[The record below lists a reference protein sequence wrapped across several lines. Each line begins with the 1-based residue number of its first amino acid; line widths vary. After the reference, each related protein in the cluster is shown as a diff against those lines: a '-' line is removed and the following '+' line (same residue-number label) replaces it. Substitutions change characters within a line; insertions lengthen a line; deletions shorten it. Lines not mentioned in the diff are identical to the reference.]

1 MTVQHI
7 VAVCVLHLAQAHA
20 VMGVRVLAKL
30 NALITAP
37 LHVELL
43 VQDLV
48 VVHARVLAEVHVK
61 EVVMDVVVL
70 ILGHVVVHALVLARI
85 HVKTDVVVVVTLVQ
99 TLVRGV
105 VGAALGAAVG
115 AAKEPVVSH
124 AVGDVMVAVRAAV
137 KELVPDLVLQTTA
150 VLLVVIQEQQFKKGK
165 FMVVKISPEHSD
177 YVEKLFFEYNAL
189 KDLIVYMSK
198 DSDVRE
204 EDKDYYLEKLGTMYS
219 KLELAKEQVVAK
231 YAPDSY
237 KTYKFL
243 FPECS
248 IQFD

>member
-1 MTVQHI
+1 
-7 VAVCVLHLAQAHA
+7 
-20 VMGVRVLAKL
+20 MGVQVLAKL
-30 NALITAP
+30 YALITAQ
-37 LHVELL
+37 LHVKLH

-48 VVHARVLAEVHVK
+48 VVPVVVLAEVHVK
-61 EVVMDVVVL
+61 VAVVIVQVL
-70 ILGHVVVHALVLARI
+70 VAVA
-85 HVKTDVVVVVTLVQ
+85 VVVVAVLVAVDVKEHVTIH
-99 TLVRGV
+99 V
-105 VGAALGAAVG
+105 VGAVVVAAVG
-115 AAKEPVVSH
+115 AKEPVILH
-124 AVGDVMVAVRAAV
+124 ALGDVMVAARAAV
-137 KELVPDLVLQTTA
+137 KELVKEIVHLITA

-165 FMVVKISPEHSD
+165 FMVVKISSAHSD

-219 KLELAKEQVVAK
+219 KLELAKEQVVSK

>member
-1 MTVQHI
+1 
-7 VAVCVLHLAQAHA
+7 
-20 VMGVRVLAKL
+20 MGVQVLVKL
-30 NALITAP
+30 YALITAP

-48 VVHARVLAEVHVK
+48 VVHALVLAEVHVK
-61 EVVMDVVVL
+61 EVVIAVVVL
-70 ILGHVVVHALVLARI
+70 VKEHVLEHVLEHVVDRVTADA
-85 HVKTDVVVVVTLVQ
+85 VVGVAVVQ
-99 TLVRGV
+99 TLVLGV
-105 VGAALGAAVG
+105 VGAALGAALG
-115 AAKEPVVSH
+115 AAKEPVISH
-124 AVGDVMVAVRAAV
+124 AVEDVMVAVRAAV
-137 KELVPDLVLQTTA
+137 KELVPNLVLQTTA

>member
-1 MTVQHI
+1 
-7 VAVCVLHLAQAHA
+7 
-20 VMGVRVLAKL
+20 MGVQVLAKL

-37 LHVELL
+37 LHVKLL

-48 VVHARVLAEVHVK
+48 VVHALVLAEVHVK
-61 EVVMDVVVL
+61 EVVMVVVVL
-70 ILGHVVVHALVLARI
+70 VVGHVVVHALVLARI

-105 VGAALGAAVG
+105 VGAALGAALG

-165 FMVVKISPEHSD
+165 FMVVKISQEHSD

>member
-7 VAVCVLHLAQAHA
+7 VVVCVLHLAQEHA
-20 VMGVRVLAKL
+20 VMGVQVLAKL
-30 NALITAP
+30 YALITAQ
-37 LHVELL
+37 LHVKLH

-48 VVHARVLAEVHVK
+48 VVPVVVLAEVHVK
-61 EVVMDVVVL
+61 VAVVIVQVL
-70 ILGHVVVHALVLARI
+70 VAVA
-85 HVKTDVVVVVTLVQ
+85 VVVVAVLVAVAVVVVAVLVAVDVKEHVTIH
-99 TLVRGV
+99 V
-105 VGAALGAAVG
+105 VGAVVVAAVG
-115 AAKEPVVSH
+115 AKEPVILH
-124 AVGDVMVAVRAAV
+124 ALGDVMVAARAAV
-137 KELVPDLVLQTTA
+137 KELVKEIVHLITA

>member
-1 MTVQHI
+1 
-7 VAVCVLHLAQAHA
+7 
-20 VMGVRVLAKL
+20 MGVQVLAKL
-30 NALITAP
+30 YALITAP
-37 LHVELL
+37 LHVKLL

-48 VVHARVLAEVHVK
+48 VVHALVLAEVHVAAD
-61 EVVMDVVVL
+61 VMVVV
-70 ILGHVVVHALVLARI
+70 A
-85 HVKTDVVVVVTLVQ
+85 LVQ

-105 VGAALGAAVG
+105 VGAAVEAAVG
-115 AAKEPVVSH
+115 AAKEPVISH

-137 KELVPDLVLQTTA
+137 KELVLVVQTAA

>member
-1 MTVQHI
+1 
-7 VAVCVLHLAQAHA
+7 
-20 VMGVRVLAKL
+20 MGVQVLAKL
-30 NALITAP
+30 CALITAP
-37 LHVELL
+37 LHAKLL

-48 VVHARVLAEVHVK
+48 VVHALVLAEVHVK
-61 EVVMDVVVL
+61 ADVMVVVVL
-70 ILGHVVVHALVLARI
+70 VKTPVRARVVEHVVDSVPA
-85 HVKTDVVVVVTLVQ
+85 DVVVVVVLVKAH
-99 TLVRGV
+99 VKGV
-105 VGAALGAAVG
+105 VGPAVG
-115 AAKEPVVSH
+115 LAMGAKEPVISH
-124 AVGDVMVAVRAAV
+124 AVEDVMVAVRAAV

>member
-1 MTVQHI
+1 
-7 VAVCVLHLAQAHA
+7 
-20 VMGVRVLAKL
+20 MGVQVLAKL
-30 NALITAP
+30 NVLITAP
-37 LHVELL
+37 LHVRLL

-48 VVHARVLAEVHVK
+48 VVHALVLAEVPVK
-61 EVVMDVVVL
+61 EVVMAVVVL
-70 ILGHVVVHALVLARI
+70 VKEHVVGVVEHVPAAASKGVVAHVLVLVKE
-85 HVKTDVVVVVTLVQ
+85 HV
-99 TLVRGV
+99 R
-105 VGAALGAAVG
+105 AALGPAVEAAVG
-115 AAKEPVVSH
+115 AEEPVISH

-150 VLLVVIQEQQFKKGK
+150 VLLVVIQEQQFKKGT

>member
-20 VMGVRVLAKL
+20 VMVVRVLAKL
-30 NALITAP
+30 DALITAP
-37 LHVELL
+37 LHVKLL

-48 VVHARVLAEVHVK
+48 VVHALVLAQLHVR
-61 EVVMDVVVL
+61 VAVMAVVVL
-70 ILGHVVVHALVLARI
+70 VLGHVVGVLVLAQ
-85 HVKTDVVVVVTLVQ
+85 VDAAVVVTHVAVDVKEH
-99 TLVRGV
+99 VR
-105 VGAALGAAVG
+105 AAVG
-115 AAKEPVVSH
+115 AAVEAAVGAKEPVISH

>member
-1 MTVQHI
+1 
-7 VAVCVLHLAQAHA
+7 
-20 VMGVRVLAKL
+20 MGVQVLAKL

-37 LHVELL
+37 LHVKLL

-48 VVHARVLAEVHVK
+48 RVHALVLAGIHVK

-70 ILGHVVVHALVLARI
+70 VLGHVVVHALVLARI
-85 HVKTDVVVVVTLVQ
+85 HVNADVVVVVTLVQ
-99 TLVRGV
+99 TRVRGV
-105 VGAALGAAVG
+105 VGAAVGAAAG
-115 AAKEPVVSH
+115 AKEPVISH
-124 AVGDVMVAVRAAV
+124 ATLDVMVAVRAAV

-243 FPECS
+243 FSECS

>member
-1 MTVQHI
+1 
-7 VAVCVLHLAQAHA
+7 
-20 VMGVRVLAKL
+20 MGVQVLAKL
-30 NALITAP
+30 YALITAQ
-37 LHVELL
+37 LHVKLH

-48 VVHARVLAEVHVK
+48 VVPVVVLAEVHVK
-61 EVVMDVVVL
+61 VAGVIVQVL
-70 ILGHVVVHALVLARI
+70 VAVA
-85 HVKTDVVVVVTLVQ
+85 VVVVAVLVAVAVVVVAVLVAVDVKEHVTIH
-99 TLVRGV
+99 V
-105 VGAALGAAVG
+105 VGAVVVAAVG
-115 AAKEPVVSH
+115 AKEPVILH
-124 AVGDVMVAVRAAV
+124 ALGDVMVAARAAV
-137 KELVPDLVLQTTA
+137 KELVKEIVHLITA

>member
-1 MTVQHI
+1 
-7 VAVCVLHLAQAHA
+7 
-20 VMGVRVLAKL
+20 MGVQVLAKL

-37 LHVELL
+37 LHVKLL

-48 VVHARVLAEVHVK
+48 R
-61 EVVMDVVVL
+61 
-70 ILGHVVVHALVLARI
+70 VHALVLAGI
-85 HVKTDVVVVVTLVQ
+85 HVKVVVMDVAARVLDPVVDVVVLVLVDVVAVVILVAVDVKEHV
-99 TLVRGV
+99 TIHV
-105 VGAALGAAVG
+105 VGAAVVAAVG
-115 AAKEPVVSH
+115 AKEPVILH
-124 AVGDVMVAVRAAV
+124 ALEDVMVAVRAAV

>member
-1 MTVQHI
+1 MTVQHT
-7 VAVCVLHLAQAHA
+7 VADYALHLAQVHV
-20 VMGVRVLAKL
+20 VMDVQVLVKL
-30 NALITAP
+30 NVPITAQ
-37 LHVELL
+37 LHVKLH

-48 VVHARVLAEVHVK
+48 VVHALVLAEVHVK
-61 EVVMDVVVL
+61 EVVMAVVVL
-70 ILGHVVVHALVLARI
+70 VKEHVRDVVEHAPAAAS
-85 HVKTDVVVVVTLVQ
+85 KDVVVVPVNVKAH
-99 TLVRGV
+99 VRGV
-105 VGAALGAAVG
+105 VGAALGAALG
-115 AAKEPVVSH
+115 AAKDPVISH
-124 AVGDVMVAVRAAV
+124 ALGDVMVAVRAAV

>member
-1 MTVQHI
+1 
-7 VAVCVLHLAQAHA
+7 
-20 VMGVRVLAKL
+20 MGVRVLAKL
-30 NALITAP
+30 NARITAL
-37 LHVELL
+37 LHVKLL

-48 VVHARVLAEVHVK
+48 VVHALVLAQLHVR
-61 EVVMDVVVL
+61 VAVMAVVVL
-70 ILGHVVVHALVLARI
+70 VLGHVVGVLVLAQ
-85 HVKTDVVVVVTLVQ
+85 VDAAVVVTHVAVDVKEH
-99 TLVRGV
+99 VR
-105 VGAALGAAVG
+105 AAVG
-115 AAKEPVVSH
+115 AAVEAAVGAKEPVISH

-137 KELVPDLVLQTTA
+137 KELVPDVVLQTTA

>member
-7 VAVCVLHLAQAHA
+7 VAVCVLHLAWAHA
-20 VMGVRVLAKL
+20 VMGVQVLAKL

-37 LHVELL
+37 LHVKLP

-48 VVHARVLAEVHVK
+48 R
-61 EVVMDVVVL
+61 
-70 ILGHVVVHALVLARI
+70 VHALVLAGI
-85 HVKTDVVVVVTLVQ
+85 HVKVDVMAVVELVKEHVRARVVEHVPEDAPADVVVVLVLVQ
-99 TLVRGV
+99 ALVRGV
-105 VGAALGAAVG
+105 VGAALIAALR
-115 AAKEPVVSH
+115 AALEPVGSH
-124 AVGDVMVAVRAAV
+124 AVMGVMVAVRTAV
-137 KELVPDLVLQTTA
+137 KELVLVVQTAA

>member
-1 MTVQHI
+1 
-7 VAVCVLHLAQAHA
+7 
-20 VMGVRVLAKL
+20 MGVQVLAKL
-30 NALITAP
+30 NARITAP
-37 LHVELL
+37 LHVKLL

-48 VVHARVLAEVHVK
+48 VVHALVLAEVHVK
-61 EVVMDVVVL
+61 EVVMAVVALVKE
-70 ILGHVVVHALVLARI
+70 HVVGVAVLAQ
-85 HVKTDVVVVVTLVQ
+85 VDAVVVVTHVLVDVKEHVK
-99 TLVRGV
+99 LHVM
-105 VGAALGAAVG
+105 GAAVE
-115 AAKEPVVSH
+115 AAVGVKEPVISH
-124 AVGDVMVAVRAAV
+124 ALEDVMVAVRAAV

-165 FMVVKISPEHSD
+165 FMVVKISSEHSD

-219 KLELAKEQVVAK
+219 KLELAKEQVVAQ

>member
-1 MTVQHI
+1 
-7 VAVCVLHLAQAHA
+7 
-20 VMGVRVLAKL
+20 MGVQVLAKL

-37 LHVELL
+37 LHVKLL

-48 VVHARVLAEVHVK
+48 R
-61 EVVMDVVVL
+61 
-70 ILGHVVVHALVLARI
+70 VHALVLAGI
-85 HVKTDVVVVVTLVQ
+85 HVKVVVMDVAARVLDPVVDVVVLVLVDVVAVVILVAVDVKEHV
-99 TLVRGV
+99 TIHV
-105 VGAALGAAVG
+105 VGAAVVAAVG
-115 AAKEPVVSH
+115 AKEPVILH
-124 AVGDVMVAVRAAV
+124 ALEDVMVAVRAAV

-219 KLELAKEQVVAK
+219 KLELAKEQVVSK

>member
-1 MTVQHI
+1 MDVQ
-7 VAVCVLHLAQAHA
+7 VL
-20 VMGVRVLAKL
+20 VKL
-30 NALITAP
+30 NVPITAQ
-37 LHVELL
+37 LHVKLH

-48 VVHARVLAEVHVK
+48 VVHA
-61 EVVMDVVVL
+61 
-70 ILGHVVVHALVLARI
+70 LVLAGI
-85 HVKTDVVVVVTLVQ
+85 HVKVGVMAVVELVKEHVLARVVEHVPEDAPADVVVVLVLVQ

-105 VGAALGAAVG
+105 VGAALIAALR
-115 AAKEPVVSH
+115 AALEPVGSH
-124 AVGDVMVAVRAAV
+124 AVMGVMVAVRAAV
-137 KELVPDLVLQTTA
+137 KEHVLVVQTAA

-165 FMVVKISPEHSD
+165 FMVVKISPEKSD

-198 DSDVRE
+198 DPDVRE

>member
-7 VAVCVLHLAQAHA
+7 VVVCVLHLAQEHA
-20 VMGVRVLAKL
+20 VMGVQVLAKL
-30 NALITAP
+30 YALITAP
-37 LHVELL
+37 LHVKLL

-48 VVHARVLAEVHVK
+48 VVHALVLAEAHVK
-61 EVVMDVVVL
+61 EVVMAVVVL
-70 ILGHVVVHALVLARI
+70 VKEHVRDVVEHAPAAASKGVVAHVLVLVKE
-85 HVKTDVVVVVTLVQ
+85 HV
-99 TLVRGV
+99 R
-105 VGAALGAAVG
+105 AALGAAVG
-115 AAKEPVVSH
+115 AAVGAQEPVISH

-165 FMVVKISPEHSD
+165 FMVVKISQEHSD

>member
-1 MTVQHI
+1 
-7 VAVCVLHLAQAHA
+7 
-20 VMGVRVLAKL
+20 MGVQVLAKL

-37 LHVELL
+37 LHVKLL

-48 VVHARVLAEVHVK
+48 RVHALVLAEAHVK
-61 EVVMDVVVL
+61 EVVMAVVVL
-70 ILGHVVVHALVLARI
+70 VKEHVR
-85 HVKTDVVVVVTLVQ
+85 DVVEHAPVDAAVVVTHVAVDVKEHVKLH
-99 TLVRGV
+99 V
-105 VGAALGAAVG
+105 VGAAVG
-115 AAKEPVVSH
+115 AAVGAKEPVISH

>member
-1 MTVQHI
+1 MD
-7 VAVCVLHLAQAHA
+7 VA
-20 VMGVRVLAKL
+20 
-30 NALITAP
+30 
-37 LHVELL
+37 
-43 VQDLV
+43 
-48 VVHARVLAEVHVK
+48 ARVLDP
-61 EVVMDVVVL
+61 VVDVVVL
-70 ILGHVVVHALVLARI
+70 VLV
-85 HVKTDVVVVVTLVQ
+85 DVVAVVILVAVDVKEHVTIH
-99 TLVRGV
+99 V
-105 VGAALGAAVG
+105 VGAAVVAAVG
-115 AAKEPVVSH
+115 AKEPVILH
-124 AVGDVMVAVRAAV
+124 ALEDVMVAVRAAV

>member
-1 MTVQHI
+1 
-7 VAVCVLHLAQAHA
+7 
-20 VMGVRVLAKL
+20 MGVQVLAKL
-30 NALITAP
+30 YALITAP

-43 VQDLV
+43 VRDL
-48 VVHARVLAEVHVK
+48 
-61 EVVMDVVVL
+61 
-70 ILGHVVVHALVLARI
+70 VVVHALVLAEA
-85 HVKTDVVVVVTLVQ
+85 HVKEVVMAVVVLVKEHVRDVVEHAPAAASKDVVAHVLV
-99 TLVRGV
+99 LVKEHVR
-105 VGAALGAAVG
+105 AALGAAVG
-115 AAKEPVVSH
+115 AAVGAKEPVISH

>member
-1 MTVQHI
+1 MIFPRMQFSAADIAEKLVH
-7 VAVCVLHLAQAHA
+7 VAV
-20 VMGVRVLAKL
+20 R
-30 NALITAP
+30 
-37 LHVELL
+37 
-43 VQDLV
+43 D
-48 VVHARVLAEVHVK
+48 
-61 EVVMDVVVL
+61 
-70 ILGHVVVHALVLARI
+70 
-85 HVKTDVVVVVTLVQ
+85 
-99 TLVRGV
+99 VRGSCPQNMV
-105 VGAALGAAVG
+105 LLAIFGDTAAVEAAVG
-115 AAKEPVVSH
+115 AAKEPVISH

-137 KELVPDLVLQTTA
+137 KELVADLVLQTTA

>member
-1 MTVQHI
+1 
-7 VAVCVLHLAQAHA
+7 
-20 VMGVRVLAKL
+20 MGVQVLAKL
-30 NALITAP
+30 YALITAP

-43 VQDLV
+43 VRDL
-48 VVHARVLAEVHVK
+48 
-61 EVVMDVVVL
+61 
-70 ILGHVVVHALVLARI
+70 VVVHALVLAEA
-85 HVKTDVVVVVTLVQ
+85 HVKEVVMAVVVLVKEHVRDVVEHAPAAASK
-99 TLVRGV
+99 GV
-105 VGAALGAAVG
+105 VAHVLVLVKEHVRAALGAAVG
-115 AAKEPVVSH
+115 AAVGAKEPVISH

>member
-1 MTVQHI
+1 
-7 VAVCVLHLAQAHA
+7 
-20 VMGVRVLAKL
+20 MGVQVLAKL
-30 NALITAP
+30 YALITAP
-37 LHVELL
+37 LHVKLL

-48 VVHARVLAEVHVK
+48 VVHALVLAEVHVK
-61 EVVMDVVVL
+61 EVVMAVVVL
-70 ILGHVVVHALVLARI
+70 VKEHVRDVVEHAPAAASKGVVAHVLVLVKE
-85 HVKTDVVVVVTLVQ
+85 HV
-99 TLVRGV
+99 R
-105 VGAALGAAVG
+105 AALGAAVG
-115 AAKEPVVSH
+115 AAVGAKEPVISH
-124 AVGDVMVAVRAAV
+124 AVEDVMVAVRAAV
-137 KELVPDLVLQTTA
+137 KELVPDLVLQITA

-165 FMVVKISPEHSD
+165 FMVVKISQEHSD

-231 YAPDSY
+231 YAPNSY

-243 FPECS
+243 FSECS
-248 IQFD
+248 IEFD

>member
-1 MTVQHI
+1 
-7 VAVCVLHLAQAHA
+7 
-20 VMGVRVLAKL
+20 MGVQVLAKL
-30 NALITAP
+30 YALITAP
-37 LHVELL
+37 LHVKLL

-48 VVHARVLAEVHVK
+48 VVHALVLAEVHVK
-61 EVVMDVVVL
+61 EVVMAVVVL
-70 ILGHVVVHALVLARI
+70 VKEHVRDVVEHAPAAASKGVVAHVLVLVKE
-85 HVKTDVVVVVTLVQ
+85 HV
-99 TLVRGV
+99 R
-105 VGAALGAAVG
+105 AALGAAVG
-115 AAKEPVVSH
+115 AAVGAKEPVISH
-124 AVGDVMVAVRAAV
+124 AVEDVMVAVRAAV

-219 KLELAKEQVVAK
+219 KLELAKEQVVSK

>member
-1 MTVQHI
+1 
-7 VAVCVLHLAQAHA
+7 
-20 VMGVRVLAKL
+20 MGVQVLAKL
-30 NALITAP
+30 YALITAP
-37 LHVELL
+37 LHVKLL

-48 VVHARVLAEVHVK
+48 VVHVVVLAEVHVK
-61 EVVMDVVVL
+61 V
-70 ILGHVVVHALVLARI
+70 I
-85 HVKTDVVVVVTLVQ
+85 VVVVPVLVAVAVVVVPVLVLEHVLEVVVEIVVALVQ

>member
-1 MTVQHI
+1 
-7 VAVCVLHLAQAHA
+7 
-20 VMGVRVLAKL
+20 MGVQVLAKL
-30 NALITAP
+30 CVLITAP
-37 LHVELL
+37 LRVGIV

-48 VVHARVLAEVHVK
+48 VVHALVLAEVHVRVDVMAVVELVK
-61 EVVMDVVVL
+61 EHVL
-70 ILGHVVVHALVLARI
+70 EHVLEHVVDSVPA
-85 HVKTDVVVVVTLVQ
+85 DVVVVVVLVKAH
-99 TLVRGV
+99 VKGV
-105 VGAALGAAVG
+105 VGPAVGAAVG
-115 AAKEPVVSH
+115 AKEPVISH
-124 AVGDVMVAVRAAV
+124 AVEDVMVAVRAAV
-137 KELVPDLVLQTTA
+137 KELVLDLVLQTTA

>member
-1 MTVQHI
+1 
-7 VAVCVLHLAQAHA
+7 
-20 VMGVRVLAKL
+20 MGVQVLAKL
-30 NALITAP
+30 YALITAP
-37 LHVELL
+37 LHVKLL

-48 VVHARVLAEVHVK
+48 VVHALVLAEAHVK
-61 EVVMDVVVL
+61 EVVMAVVVL
-70 ILGHVVVHALVLARI
+70 VKEHVRDVVEHAPAAASKGVVAHVLVLVKE
-85 HVKTDVVVVVTLVQ
+85 HV
-99 TLVRGV
+99 R
-105 VGAALGAAVG
+105 AALGAAVG
-115 AAKEPVVSH
+115 AAVGAQEPVISH

-165 FMVVKISPEHSD
+165 FMVVKISQEHSD

>member
-1 MTVQHI
+1 MV
-7 VAVCVLHLAQAHA
+7 V
-20 VMGVRVLAKL
+20 
-30 NALITAP
+30 
-37 LHVELL
+37 VEL
-43 VQDLV
+43 
-48 VVHARVLAEVHVK
+48 VK
-61 EVVMDVVVL
+61 EHVRDVVE
-70 ILGHVVVHALVLARI
+70 HAPAAAS
-85 HVKTDVVVVVTLVQ
+85 KDVVEHVPVNVKAH
-99 TLVRGV
+99 VRGV
-105 VGAALGAAVG
+105 VGAAVGAAVG
-115 AAKEPVVSH
+115 AKEPVISH
-124 AVGDVMVAVRAAV
+124 ALGDVMVAARAAV
-137 KELVPDLVLQTTA
+137 KELVKEIVHLITA

-165 FMVVKISPEHSD
+165 FMVVKISSAHSD

-219 KLELAKEQVVAK
+219 KLELAKEQVVSK

>member
-37 LHVELL
+37 LHVKLL

-48 VVHARVLAEVHVK
+48 
-61 EVVMDVVVL
+61 
-70 ILGHVVVHALVLARI
+70 GVHALVLARI
-85 HVKTDVVVVVTLVQ
+85 HVKADVMVVVVLVKAPVRARVVEHVPEDAPADVVAVPVNVKAH
-99 TLVRGV
+99 VRGV
-105 VGAALGAAVG
+105 VGAALTAALR
-115 AAKEPVVSH
+115 AALEPVGSH
-124 AVGDVMVAVRAAV
+124 AVMGVMVAVRTAV
-137 KELVPDLVLQTTA
+137 KELVLVVQTAA

>member
-1 MTVQHI
+1 
-7 VAVCVLHLAQAHA
+7 
-20 VMGVRVLAKL
+20 
-30 NALITAP
+30 
-37 LHVELL
+37 
-43 VQDLV
+43 
-48 VVHARVLAEVHVK
+48 
-61 EVVMDVVVL
+61 MDVVVL
-70 ILGHVVVHALVLARI
+70 VLGHVVVHALVLARI

-115 AAKEPVVSH
+115 VAKEPVVSH
-124 AVGDVMVAVRAAV
+124 AVEDVMVAVRAAV

-165 FMVVKISPEHSD
+165 FMVVKISQEHSD

>member
-20 VMGVRVLAKL
+20 VMGVQVLAKL

-37 LHVELL
+37 LHVKLL

-48 VVHARVLAEVHVK
+48 VVHVLVLAGIHVRVDVMVVVALVK
-61 EVVMDVVVL
+61 E
-70 ILGHVVVHALVLARI
+70 HVVVHALVLARI
-85 HVKTDVVVVVTLVQ
+85 HVKADVVVVVTLVQ

-105 VGAALGAAVG
+105 VGAAVGAAAG
-115 AAKEPVVSH
+115 AKEPVISH
-124 AVGDVMVAVRAAV
+124 ARMDVMVAVRAAV

>member
-1 MTVQHI
+1 
-7 VAVCVLHLAQAHA
+7 
-20 VMGVRVLAKL
+20 MGVQVLAKL

-37 LHVELL
+37 LHVKLL

-48 VVHARVLAEVHVK
+48 VVHARVLAGIHVR
-61 EVVMDVVVL
+61 VDVMAVVVL
-70 ILGHVVVHALVLARI
+70 VMEHVVVHALVLARI
-85 HVKTDVVVVVTLVQ
+85 HVKTNVKVVVTVVQ

-105 VGAALGAAVG
+105 VRAALGAALG

-124 AVGDVMVAVRAAV
+124 ARMDVMVAVRTAV
-137 KELVPDLVLQTTA
+137 KEHVLVVQTAA

-219 KLELAKEQVVAK
+219 KLELAKEQVVSK

-243 FPECS
+243 FSECS

>member
-1 MTVQHI
+1 
-7 VAVCVLHLAQAHA
+7 
-20 VMGVRVLAKL
+20 MGVQVLAKL
-30 NALITAP
+30 YALITAP
-37 LHVELL
+37 LHVKLL

-48 VVHARVLAEVHVK
+48 VVHALVLAEVHVK
-61 EVVMDVVVL
+61 EVVMAVVVL
-70 ILGHVVVHALVLARI
+70 VKEHVRDVVEHAPAAASKGVVAHVLVLVKE
-85 HVKTDVVVVVTLVQ
+85 HV
-99 TLVRGV
+99 R
-105 VGAALGAAVG
+105 AALGAAVG
-115 AAKEPVVSH
+115 AAVGAKEPVISH
-124 AVGDVMVAVRAAV
+124 AVEDVMVAVRAAV

>member
-1 MTVQHI
+1 
-7 VAVCVLHLAQAHA
+7 
-20 VMGVRVLAKL
+20 MGVQVLAKL
-30 NALITAP
+30 YALITAP
-37 LHVELL
+37 LHVKLL

-48 VVHARVLAEVHVK
+48 VVHALVLAEVHVK
-61 EVVMDVVVL
+61 ADVMVVVVL
-70 ILGHVVVHALVLARI
+70 VKTPVRARVVEHVVDSVPADVVAVVVLVKA
-85 HVKTDVVVVVTLVQ
+85 HVK
-99 TLVRGV
+99 GV
-105 VGAALGAAVG
+105 VGPAVG
-115 AAKEPVVSH
+115 PAMGAKEPVISH

>member
-1 MTVQHI
+1 
-7 VAVCVLHLAQAHA
+7 
-20 VMGVRVLAKL
+20 MGVQVLAKL
-30 NALITAP
+30 YALITAQ
-37 LHVELL
+37 LHVKLH

-48 VVHARVLAEVHVK
+48 VVPVVVLAEVHVK
-61 EVVMDVVVL
+61 VAVVIVQVL
-70 ILGHVVVHALVLARI
+70 VAVA
-85 HVKTDVVVVVTLVQ
+85 VVVVAVLVAVAVVVVAVLVAVDVKEHVTIH
-99 TLVRGV
+99 V
-105 VGAALGAAVG
+105 VGAVVVAAVG
-115 AAKEPVVSH
+115 AKEPVILH
-124 AVGDVMVAVRAAV
+124 ALGDVMVAARAAV
-137 KELVPDLVLQTTA
+137 KELVKEIVHLITA

-165 FMVVKISPEHSD
+165 FMVVKISSAHSD

-219 KLELAKEQVVAK
+219 KLELAKEQVVSK

>member
-1 MTVQHI
+1 
-7 VAVCVLHLAQAHA
+7 
-20 VMGVRVLAKL
+20 MGVQVLAKL

-37 LHVELL
+37 LHVKLL

-48 VVHARVLAEVHVK
+48 R
-61 EVVMDVVVL
+61 
-70 ILGHVVVHALVLARI
+70 VHALVLAGI
-85 HVKTDVVVVVTLVQ
+85 HVKVDVMAVVELVKEHVRARVVEHVPEDAPADVVVVLVLVQ

-105 VGAALGAAVG
+105 VGAALIAALR
-115 AAKEPVVSH
+115 AALEPVSSH
-124 AVGDVMVAVRAAV
+124 AVMDVMVAVRTAV
-137 KELVPDLVLQTTA
+137 KELVLVVQTAA

-243 FPECS
+243 FLECS